1 RTFMSSFTIA
11 RTFSAE
17 TRANREA
24 WESEYCCSG
33 FNSPRTT
40 FSFSR
45 MSFSSARDTY
55 DSSMVSLLGAPQV
68 LGPDDRLLDPTAE
81 ADVINDGGSAMLHD
95 RARHAVE
102 PVVRPPFLYTRI
114 DDARHALAVCDGEQR
129 PRDGGEP
136 ALART
141 AAERLPCRP

>member
-1 RTFMSSFTIA
+1 RISMSSFTIA
-11 RTFSAE
+11 RTFSAG

-55 DSSMVSLLGAPQV
+55 DSSMVSLLGPPQV

-81 ADVINDGGSAMLHD
+81 ADVDHEGGAATLHD

-102 PVVRPPFLYTRI
+102 AVVRPPFLDTRV
-114 DDARHALAVCDGEQR
+114 DDNRQPLVDLRSMQR
-129 PRDGGEP
+129 PRE
-136 ALART
+136 
-141 AAERLPCRP
+141 